1 VRRLVPKSLIG
12 QIALVMALA
21 LLVAQAINFGLV
33 FNERQRATR
42 NQIEGPPVARFVT
55 FAQRVASLPPPQ
67 RAGELGGRGGRGRR
81 GRFSIDPQSIVAP
94 QDNDER
100 IAARLRDQAA
110 DTGLA
115 IRDARGAVSDELP
128 PRVRERLGPEQRERA
143 EERRR
148 RFQSLRLSVQFEDGR
163 WLNGWMVTPRPN
175 PWLAVRLAGST
186 LLIYVLLLGAIVLIA
201 LRLGRPLRDLT
212 AAAKSFEGRGEAP
225 QVIPRGPADVRRAIL
240 AFNAM
245 SARVSIML
253 DEKDRML
260 GAIGHDMR
268 TPLASL
274 RIRAENMEPETERK
288 KMIATIAEMDAMLE
302 QTLALARAGRA
313 TEEARQVDL
322 HALADA
328 LVEEFR
334 TLGQPVEMAPGARHV
349 AAVQPNLLRRAL
361 RNLIENGVRH
371 GGGAR
376 VAVRAEGDA
385 IALDVTDDGPGIPE
399 AELAN
404 VLEPFVRLEASRNR
418 ETGGSGLGLAL
429 ARSAVQAHGG
439 SLELHNRPQGGLL
452 ARILLP
458 AGTQQMESQ
467 DKSRSS

>member
-1 VRRLVPKSLIG
+1 VRRFLPRSLIG

-21 LLVAQAINFGLV
+21 LLVAQAINFSLV

-42 NQIEGPPVARFVT
+42 NQIEGPPIARFVS
-55 FAQRVASLPPPQ
+55 FAQRIVALPPPRQ
-67 RAGELGGRGGRGRR
+67 AAELGGRGRR
-81 GRFSIDPQSIVAP
+81 SRFSIDPASIVPA
-94 QDNDER
+94 QENDER

-110 DTGLA
+110 DAGFA
-115 IRDARGAVSDELP
+115 IRDVRGAVSDEVQLP
-128 PRVRERLGPEQRERA
+128 RRIRDRIGPEQRERS
-143 EERRR
+143 EERLR
-148 RFQSLRLSVQFEDGR
+148 RFQTLRLSIQFADGR
-163 WLNGWMVTPRPN
+163 WLNGRMVTARPN
-175 PWLAVRLAGST
+175 PWLAFRLAGST

-225 QVIPRGPADVRRAIL
+225 QVTPRGPADVRRAIL

-274 RIRAENMEPETERK
+274 RIRAENMEPEAERM
-288 KMIATIAEMDAMLE
+288 KMIATIEEMDAMLE
-302 QTLALARAGRA
+302 QTLQLARAGRA
-313 TEEARQVDL
+313 TEQVRPVDL
-322 HALADA
+322 NALADA
-328 LVEEFR
+328 LAEEFR
-334 TLGQPVEMAPGARHV
+334 ALGQAVEMEPGERHV
-349 AAVQPNLLRRAL
+349 AEVQPNLLRRAL
-361 RNLIENGVRH
+361 RNLIENAVRH

-376 VAVRAEGDA
+376 IAVRSEGDA
-385 IALDVTDDGPGIPE
+385 IALEVTDEGPGIPE
-399 AELAN
+399 GELER

-429 ARSAVQAHGG
+429 ARSAAQAHGG
-439 SLELHNRPQGGLL
+439 SLVLENRAGGGLL

-458 AGTQQMESQ
+458 AGPNKEP
-467 DKSRSS
+467 DV

>member
-1 VRRLVPKSLIG
+1 VRRFLPRSLIG

-42 NQIEGPPVARFVT
+42 NQIEGPPIARLL
-55 FAQRVASLPPPQ
+55 RVAALSPTDQ
-67 RAGELGGRGGRGRR
+67 AAELGGRGRR
-81 GRFSIDPQSIVAP
+81 GRLSIDSASIVSP
-94 QDNDER
+94 QENDER
-100 IAARLRDQAA
+100 IAARLRDQAGDA
-110 DTGLA
+110 GLT
-115 IRDARGAVSDELP
+115 IREARGAVSDEVQLP
-128 PRVRERLGPEQRERA
+128 PRARERMGREQRERA
-143 EERRR
+143 EERMR
-148 RFQSLRLSVQFEDGR
+148 RFQTLRLSIQLADGR
-163 WLNGWMVTPRPN
+163 WLNGQMITARPN
-175 PWLAVRLAGST
+175 PWLAARLAGST

-201 LRLGRPLRDLT
+201 MRLGRPLKDLT

-225 QVIPRGPADVRRAIL
+225 QVTPRGPADVRRAIL

-274 RIRAENMEPETERK
+274 RIRAENMEPEAERR
-288 KMIATIAEMDAMLE
+288 KMIATVEEMDAMLE

-313 TEEARQVDL
+313 TEQVRAVDL

-328 LVEEFR
+328 LVEECR
-334 TLGQPVEMAPGARHV
+334 TLGQPVAMEPGERHV

-371 GGGAR
+371 AGGAR
-376 VAVRAEGDA
+376 VAVRAQGDA
-385 IALDVTDDGPGIPE
+385 IAIEVTDDGPGIPE
-399 AELAN
+399 ADLER

-429 ARSAVQAHGG
+429 ARSAAQAHGG
-439 SLELHNRPQGGLL
+439 SLVLANRAQGGLL

-458 AGTQQMESQ
+458 VGADG
-467 DKSRSS
+467 KSD

>member
-1 VRRLVPKSLIG
+1 VRRFVPKSLIG

-55 FAQRVASLPPPQ
+55 FAQRVAALPQ
-67 RAGELGGRGGRGRR
+67 ERRADELGGRGRR
-81 GRFSIDPQSIVAP
+81 GRFSIDAQSIVTP

-110 DTGLA
+110 DSGFA
-115 IRDARGAVSDELP
+115 IRDARGAVSDEVELP
-128 PRVRERLGPEQRERA
+128 ARARDRFGPEQRERA
-143 EERRR
+143 EERLR
-148 RFQSLRLSVQFEDGR
+148 RFQTLRLSVQFPDGR
-163 WLNGWMVTPRPN
+163 WFNGRLVTPRPN

-225 QVIPRGPADVRRAIL
+225 QVTPGGPADVRRAIL

-274 RIRAENMEPETERK
+274 RIRAESMEPESERR

-302 QTLALARAGRA
+302 QTLTLARAGRA
-313 TEEARQVDL
+313 TEQVRPVDL
-322 HALADA
+322 NALADA

-334 TLGQPVEMAPGARHV
+334 TLGQPVEMAPGERHV

-376 VAVRAEGDA
+376 VAVRAEGDKV
-385 IALDVTDDGPGIPE
+385 ALEVTDDGPGIPAADLE
-399 AELAN
+399 R

-429 ARSAVQAHGG
+429 ARSAAQAHGG
-439 SLELHNRPQGGLL
+439 TLVLANRAEGGLL

-458 AGTQQMESQ
+458 VGKAEGTGG
-467 DKSRSS
+467 

>member
-1 VRRLVPKSLIG
+1 VRRFVPKSLIG

-42 NQIEGPPVARFVT
+42 NQIEGPPIARFV
-55 FAQRVASLPPPQ
+55 QRLAALPPP
-67 RAGELGGRGGRGRR
+67 RRTGEIGGRGRR
-81 GRFSIDPQSIVAP
+81 GRFSIDAESIVTA

-115 IRDARGAVSDELP
+115 IRDARGAVSDEVPLS
-128 PRVRERLGPEQRERA
+128 PRARDRPGPDQRERA
-143 EERRR
+143 EERQR
-148 RFQSLRLSVQFEDGR
+148 RFQTLRLSIQLEDGR
-163 WLNGWMVTPRPN
+163 WFNGSIVTVRPN

-201 LRLGRPLRDLT
+201 LRLGRPLKDLT

-225 QVIPRGPADVRRAIL
+225 QVTPRGPADVRRAIL

-274 RIRAENMEPETERK
+274 RIRAENMEPEAERR
-288 KMIATIAEMDAMLE
+288 KMIATIEEMDAMLE

-313 TEEARQVDL
+313 TEQVRAVDL

-334 TLGQPVEMAPGARHV
+334 TLGQPVEMEPGARHV

-399 AELAN
+399 ADLER
-404 VLEPFVRLEASRNR
+404 VVEPFVRLEASRNR

-429 ARSAVQAHGG
+429 ARSAAQAHGG
-439 SLELHNRPQGGLL
+439 SLALANRAQGGLL

-458 AGTQQMESQ
+458 AGTHQAES
-467 DKSRSS
+467 

>member
-1 VRRLVPKSLIG
+1 MRRFVPKSLIG

-42 NQIEGPPVARFVT
+42 NQNEGPPIARFVT
-55 FAQRVASLPPPQ
+55 VAQRIAALPPP
-67 RAGELGGRGGRGRR
+67 RREGELGGRGRR
-81 GRFSIDPQSIVAP
+81 GRFSIDAQSIVAA
-94 QDNDER
+94 QDNDEG

-115 IRDARGAVSDELP
+115 IRDARGAVSDEVPLP
-128 PRVRERLGPEQRERA
+128 PRVRERLAPGQRERA
-143 EERRR
+143 EERLR
-148 RFQSLRLSVQFEDGR
+148 RFQTLRLSIQLEDGR
-163 WLNGWMVTPRPN
+163 WLNGWLATARPN
-175 PWLAVRLAGST
+175 PWLAARLAGST

-201 LRLGRPLRDLT
+201 LRLGRPLKDLT

-225 QVIPRGPADVRRAIL
+225 QVTPRGPADVRRAIL

-274 RIRAENMEPETERK
+274 RIRAENMEPEAERR
-288 KMIATIAEMDAMLE
+288 KMIATIEEMDAMLE

-313 TEEARQVDL
+313 TEQVRAVDL

-334 TLGQPVEMAPGARHV
+334 TLGQPVEMEPGTRLV

-385 IALDVTDDGPGIPE
+385 IALDVTDEGPGIPE
-399 AELAN
+399 ADLER

-429 ARSAVQAHGG
+429 ARSAAQAHGG
-439 SLELHNRPQGGLL
+439 SLTLANRAEGGLL

-458 AGTQQMESQ
+458 AGTIEAA
-467 DKSRSS
+467 

>member
-1 VRRLVPKSLIG
+1 MRRFVPRSLIG

-42 NQIEGPPVARFVT
+42 NQIEGPPIARLL
-55 FAQRVASLPPPQ
+55 RVAALSPTDQ
-67 RAGELGGRGGRGRR
+67 AAELGGRGRR
-81 GRFSIDPQSIVAP
+81 GRLSIDSASIVSP
-94 QDNDER
+94 QENDER

-110 DTGLA
+110 DAGLT
-115 IRDARGAVSDELP
+115 IRDARGAVSDEVQLP
-128 PRVRERLGPEQRERA
+128 PRARERMGPEQRERS
-143 EERRR
+143 EERMR
-148 RFQSLRLSVQFEDGR
+148 RFQTLRLSIQLADGR
-163 WLNGWMVTPRPN
+163 WLNGQMITTRPN

-201 LRLGRPLRDLT
+201 MRLGRPLRDLT

-225 QVIPRGPADVRRAIL
+225 QVAPGGPADVRRAIL

-274 RIRAENMEPETERK
+274 RIRAENMEPEAERR
-288 KMIATIAEMDAMLE
+288 KMIATIEEMDAMLE

-313 TEEARQVDL
+313 TEQVRAVDL

-334 TLGQPVEMAPGARHV
+334 TLGQPVTMEPGARHV

-385 IALDVTDDGPGIPE
+385 IALDVTDGGPGIPE
-399 AELAN
+399 ADLER

-429 ARSAVQAHGG
+429 ARSAAQAHGG
-439 SLELHNRPQGGLL
+439 SLVLANRAEGGLL

-458 AGTQQMESQ
+458 AGTAQQAES
-467 DKSRSS
+467 